1 MDIVTIG
8 SASVKNHNLQKP
20 VARVAPRKN
29 GFIERRRNRE
39 DRRKS
44 VRDGVVVSLSYRN
57 DRRVNPD
64 RRCS

>member
-8 SASVKNHNLQKP
+8 SASVKNQNLRKP
-20 VARVAPRKN
+20 ADRAASRKN
-29 GFIERRRNRE
+29 GVIERRRKRE

-44 VRDGVVVSLSYRN
+44 GRDGVVVSLSYRN

-64 RRCS
+64 RRQS

>member
-8 SASVKNHNLQKP
+8 SASVKNQNRQKP
-20 VARVAPRKN
+20 VTRGASRKN
-29 GFIERRRNRE
+29 GFVERRRNRE

-44 VRDGVVVSLSYRN
+44 VRDGVVVSFSYRN

-64 RRCS
+64 RRRS

>member
-8 SASVKNHNLQKP
+8 SASVKNQNLRKP
-20 VARVAPRKN
+20 VARMASRKN
-29 GFIERRRNRE
+29 GFVERRRNRE

-64 RRCS
+64 RRRS

>member
-8 SASVKNHNLQKP
+8 SASVKNQNLRKP
-20 VARVAPRKN
+20 VVRVASRKN
-29 GFIERRRNRE
+29 GIIERRRNRE

-64 RRCS
+64 RRQS

>member
-8 SASVKNHNLQKP
+8 SASVKNQNLQKP
-20 VARVAPRKN
+20 VTRVASRKN
-29 GFIERRRNRE
+29 GFVERRRNRE

-64 RRCS
+64 RRRS

>member
-8 SASVKNHNLQKP
+8 SASVKNQNPRKP
-20 VARVAPRKN
+20 VAGVAPRKN
-29 GFIERRRNRE
+29 GIIERRRNRE

-44 VRDGVVVSLSYRN
+44 VRDGVVVSLSYQN

-64 RRCS
+64 RRRS

>member
-8 SASVKNHNLQKP
+8 STSVKNQDLGKP
-20 VARVAPRKN
+20 AARAASKKN
-29 GFIERRRNRE
+29 RVVERRRNRE

-44 VRDGVVVSLSYRN
+44 VRDGVVVSLSHRE

-64 RRCS
+64 RRRS

>member
-1 MDIVTIG
+1 MDIVMIG
-8 SASVKNHNLQKP
+8 SASVKNQDLRKQ
-20 VARVAPRKN
+20 VVRVASRKN
-29 GFIERRRNRE
+29 GVFERRRNRE

-64 RRCS
+64 RRRS

>member
-8 SASVKNHNLQKP
+8 SASVENQNLRKS
-20 VARVAPRKN
+20 VVRVASRKN

-64 RRCS
+64 RRRS